1 MSIESVLPPPS
12 PPKANP
18 GPSPV
23 GGHSVASTNRPPP
36 SQPTGGP
43 SGGGVSLEKR
53 AVAAE
58 LSQFAGTSPVG
69 GAQGL
74 SNNAHTSFTRS
85 KKDVSHWVHKECI
98 RLTKKWY
105 ERWYEKHDEWCKKH
119 DIKPDLV
126 NIFIKIL
133 KLIFKG
139 GLSNMARA
147 ERILKK
153 LRDDEIHLFI
163 KILTE
168 VARAIVIESHKDPEV
183 FRQIKRDVKYF
194 KKVCEE
200 AISPIH

>member
-1 MSIESVLPPPS
+1 MSIESILPPPS

-23 GGHSVASTNRPPP
+23 GGHSVASSNEPP
-36 SQPTGGP
+36 SPKPAGGS
-43 SGGGVSLEKR
+43 SGGGVNLEKR

-58 LSQFAGTSPVG
+58 LPQFTGASPVS
-69 GAQGL
+69 GAQEL
-74 SNNAHTSFTRS
+74 NNNAHTSFTRS
-85 KKDVSHWVHKECI
+85 KKDVSNWVHKECI

-105 ERWYEKHDEWCKKH
+105 KRWHEKHGEWCKKH
-119 DIKPDLV
+119 NIKPDLV

-153 LRDDEIHLFI
+153 LRDNEIHLFI

-168 VARAIVIESHKDPEV
+168 VVRAIVIESHKDPEV

-194 KKVCEE
+194 KEVCEE
-200 AISPIH
+200 AISPVH